1 MINKKIPILFILFTL
16 LNNCSFDSK
25 TGIWG
30 DAAKEKKKI
39 SELEKKQKEIIKV
52 EKIYSSDDTFREEI
66 LLSKSIVL
74 SKPQNNLSWTMPNL
88 NYQNFLGNLYLSGI
102 NNIFLKKKIGKDKF
116 SIYQN
121 ITPLLVFKS
130 NIIFSDDNGTIFSI
144 NERGRV
150 IWKKNI
156 YKKSY
161 KKIYKNLVFSIYEGN
176 IYIADNIGF
185 VYSINLKDGKLL
197 WIRNYEVPIKSN
209 IKVFDDKIFLIN
221 QDNKIFCLNAKDGS
235 LIWNILSISAFIKSQ
250 NFLKA
255 FCI

>member
-1 MINKKIPILFILFTL
+1 MINKKISISFIIFFL
-16 LNNCSFDSK
+16 LNSCSFDSK

-30 DAAKEKKKI
+30 DAAKEKEKI
-39 SELEKKQKEIIKV
+39 SELEKKQKKIIKV
-52 EKIYSSDDTFREEI
+52 EKIYSSDDTFRKEI

-74 SKPQNNLSWTMPNL
+74 SKPQNNLSWLMPNL

-121 ITPLLVFKS
+121 ITPVLVFKS

-156 YKKSY
+156 Y
-161 KKIYKNLVFSIYEGN
+161 
-176 IYIADNIGF
+176 
-185 VYSINLKDGKLL
+185 
-197 WIRNYEVPIKSN
+197 
-209 IKVFDDKIFLIN
+209 
-221 QDNKIFCLNAKDGS
+221 
-235 LIWNILSISAFIKSQ
+235 
-250 NFLKA
+250 
-255 FCI
+255 

>member
-1 MINKKIPILFILFTL
+1 MINKKISILLITLAL
-16 LNNCSFDSK
+16 LNNCSFDNK

-30 DAAKEKKKI
+30 DAGKEKKKI
-39 SELEKKQKEIIKV
+39 AELEKKQKELVKV
-52 EKIYSSDDTFREEI
+52 EKIYSSDVTFSKEVI
-66 LLSKSIVL
+66 LNKGIVL

-88 NYQNFLGNLYLSGI
+88 NNQNFLGNLYLSGI

-144 NERGRV
+144 NDRGRV

-161 KKIYKNLVFSIYEGN
+161 KKMYKNLVFSIYEGN
-176 IYIADNIGF
+176 KPQPIQR
-185 VYSINLKDGKLL
+185 
-197 WIRNYEVPIKSN
+197 IR
-209 IKVFDDKIFLIN
+209 
-221 QDNKIFCLNAKDGS
+221 
-235 LIWNILSISAFIKSQ
+235 
-250 NFLKA
+250 
-255 FCI
+255 